1 MKQRIATAVIGLSI
15 FFFVLAFYSTVFLN
29 ISVAIVV
36 FLALYEMFHVTGVWE
51 NKPLSVLCFVF
62 AVLPVF
68 FSGSFQD
75 EWLGYCEA
83 VFVLAIFCIL
93 LFYHE
98 TLHYTK
104 AAVAFAATIAIG
116 YAGRILIRFRE
127 MGGNP
132 AEGIYYTLLAFGLA
146 WLTDTGA
153 YLFGITLGKH
163 KLAPKIS
170 PKKTVEGA
178 VGGVAFCFVTVWLL
192 SWFYQWICSSI
203 WQVGVMVDYTLLFLL
218 TPIGSLLS
226 MLGDLSASLIKRQ
239 CGVKDYG
246 SLMPG
251 HGGIMDRFDSVF
263 FVLPFLYLF
272 TCLFPIL

>member
-1 MKQRIATAVIGLSI
+1 MKQRVATAVIGLMI
-15 FFFVLAFYSTVFLN
+15 FFFVLAFYSTPFLN
-29 ISVAIVV
+29 VSAAAIV
-36 FLALYEMFHVTGVWE
+36 FLALYEMFQVTGVWK
-51 NKPLSVLCFVF
+51 NKLLSAVCFIFGCSCVLFGVS
-62 AVLPVF
+62 LR
-68 FSGSFQD
+68 D
-75 EWLGYCEA
+75 RWLGYWTA
-83 VFVLAIFCIL
+83 VFVLAVFCIL

-98 TLHYTK
+98 TLSYAK
-104 AAVAFAATIAIG
+104 AATAFAATAAIS
-116 YAGRILIRFRE
+116 YAVGALIQFRE
-127 MGGNP
+127 TSENT
-132 AEGIYYTLLAFGLA
+132 AVGIYYTLLAFGLA

-153 YLFGITLGKH
+153 YLFGITLGRH

-178 VGGVAFCFVTVWLL
+178 VGGVGFCIAAVWLL
-192 SWFYQWICSSI
+192 TLFYQWICGSV
-203 WQVGVMVDYTLLFLL
+203 WQIQLQINYVLLLFL
-218 TPIGSLLS
+218 TPVGSLLS

-272 TCLFPIL
+272 IRLFPVI

>member
-1 MKQRIATAVIGLSI
+1 MKQRVATAAIGLLI

-29 ISVAIVV
+29 ISAAAIV
-36 FLALYEMFHVTGVWE
+36 FLALYEMFHVTGVWK
-51 NKPLSVLCFVF
+51 NKLLSAVCLVF
-62 AVLPVF
+62 GCSSVF
-68 FSGSFQD
+68 FGASLRDQ
-75 EWLGYCEA
+75 WLRYWA
-83 VFVLAIFCIL
+83 AAFVLAVFCIL
-93 LFYHE
+93 LFCHE
-98 TLHYTK
+98 TLSYAK
-104 AAVAFAATIAIG
+104 AATAFAATSAVS
-116 YAGRILIRFRE
+116 YAVGILIRFRE
-127 MGGNP
+127 TSEN
-132 AEGIYYTLLAFGLA
+132 AAVGIYYTLLAFGLA

-153 YLFGITLGKH
+153 YLFGITLGRH

-178 VGGVAFCFVTVWLL
+178 VGGVGFCILTVWILSLL
-192 SWFYQWICSSI
+192 YQWICVGI
-203 WQVGVMVDYTLLFLL
+203 WQIRLEVDYTLLLFL
-218 TPIGSLLS
+218 TPVGSLLS

-272 TCLFPIL
+272 VRLFPVI

>member
-1 MKQRIATAVIGLSI
+1 MKQRVLTAVIGLMI

-29 ISVAIVV
+29 VSAAAIIL
-36 FLALYEMFHVTGVWE
+36 LALYEMFYVTSVWE
-51 NKPLSVLCFVF
+51 NKPLSVVCFIF
-62 AVLPVF
+62 GCSSVF
-68 FSGSFQD
+68 FSAPLREQ
-75 EWLGYCEA
+75 WLGYCQA
-83 VFVLAIFCIL
+83 AFVLAIFCIL
-93 LFYHE
+93 LIYHE

-104 AAVAFAATIAIG
+104 AATAFAATSAIG
-116 YAGRILIRFRE
+116 YAVGILIRFRE
-127 MGGNP
+127 ASANMAVGV
-132 AEGIYYTLLAFGLA
+132 YYTLLAFGLA

-153 YLFGITLGKH
+153 YLSGITLGKH
-163 KLAPKIS
+163 KLAPRIS

-178 VGGVAFCFVTVWLL
+178 VGGVTFCVVTVWLL
-192 SWFYQWICSSI
+192 SLFYQWVCSSI
-203 WQVGVMVDYTLLFLL
+203 WQINLEISYPLLLLL
-218 TPIGSLLS
+218 TPVGSLIS

-272 TCLFPIL
+272 VRLFPIV

>member
-1 MKQRIATAVIGLSI
+1 MKQRVATAVIGLMI
-15 FFFVLAFYSTVFLN
+15 FFFVLAFYSTPFLN
-29 ISVAIVV
+29 VSAAAIV
-36 FLALYEMFHVTGVWE
+36 FLALYEMFQVTGVWK
-51 NKPLSVLCFVF
+51 NKLLSAVCLVFGCSCVLFG
-62 AVLPVF
+62 ASL
-68 FSGSFQD
+68 QD
-75 EWLGYCEA
+75 WWLSCWTA
-83 VFVLAIFCIL
+83 VFVLSVFCIL

-98 TLHYTK
+98 TLSYAK
-104 AAVAFAATIAIG
+104 AAAAFAATTAIS
-116 YAGRILIRFRE
+116 YAVGVLIQFRE
-127 MGGNP
+127 TSENT
-132 AEGIYYTLLAFGLA
+132 AVGIYYTLLAFGLA

-178 VGGVAFCFVTVWLL
+178 VGGVGFCIAAVWLL
-192 SWFYQWICSSI
+192 SLFYQWLCGSV
-203 WQVGVMVDYTLLFLL
+203 WQIQLQIDYALLLLL
-218 TPIGSLLS
+218 TPAGSLLS

-272 TCLFPIL
+272 LRLFPVI